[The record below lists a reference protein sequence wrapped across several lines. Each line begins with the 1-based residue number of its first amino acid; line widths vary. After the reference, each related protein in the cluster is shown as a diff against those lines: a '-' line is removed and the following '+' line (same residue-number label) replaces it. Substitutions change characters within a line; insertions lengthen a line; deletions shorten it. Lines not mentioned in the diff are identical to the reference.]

1 MYPNVINKKFINL
14 TNSSTVLVTE
24 QLGDVAVLD
33 DGSRMSLVK
42 LLDKN
47 VFDEYIDPN
56 SFFNNPNTLDAFSTK
71 IKSVSDEILATMK
84 DDDSPAIIQVDP
96 DEEMALLQRRANEM
110 MNGNSVV
117 NAMQNQND
125 MLAHLLT
132 DDEAI
137 DNIVQHIPKS
147 DINNTSVNVSEPV
160 SKPIVNNS
168 ISTTP
173 IVNEVKYQMVEDP
186 ILTMF
191 RGVKRSINFETKITI
206 NELIPRLDF
215 IEMMEDSYEKSIVEF
230 LADEFTNKLLSNP
243 NLIKQLIIND
253 IKSMYSDVK
262 SEVIIDSKEEVSD
275 IKQSKEEIIVDG
287 DKSKDE
293 VIVKK
298 GNTANRGPRRKRNV
312 ETNE

>member
-1 MYPNVINKKFINL
+1 
-14 TNSSTVLVTE
+14 
-24 QLGDVAVLD
+24 
-33 DGSRMSLVK
+33 
-42 LLDKN
+42 
-47 VFDEYIDPN
+47 
-56 SFFNNPNTLDAFSTK
+56 
-71 IKSVSDEILATMK
+71 MK

-96 DEEMALLQRRANEM
+96 AEEMALLQRRADDM

-117 NAMQNQND
+117 SAMQNQND

-132 DDEAI
+132 DDDAI

-160 SKPIVNNS
+160 SNPIVNNS

-173 IVNEVKYQMVEDP
+173 IVNEVKTQMVEDP

-230 LADEFTNKLLSNP
+230 LADEFTTKLLSNP

-262 SEVIIDSKEEVSD
+262 SEVITNEVSD
-275 IKQSKEEIIVDG
+275 IKSSNEEIIVD
-287 DKSKDE
+287 DTISKDE

-298 GNTANRGPRRKRNV
+298 SNTANRGPRRKRNI